1 MSHQATG
8 GGATAVSELR
18 ETVEKQIV
26 GIKTLNHH
34 LLRNG
39 IFICCWGD
47 YFLMVHG

>member
-1 MSHQATG
+1 MSHQTTG
-8 GGATAVSELR
+8 GGATAVRELG
-18 ETVEKQIV
+18 ETVEKQMV
-26 GIKTLNHH
+26 GIKPLNHR